1 MESWNLEWDN
11 SLGTFKADSL
21 ESPCHCESSLPRQ
34 LVFPPVSEKNSLPFL
49 ENPVI
54 ISLEEEDFKMIL
66 TPFKK
71 YHNHN
76 LRPPEHT
83 ITQKKIEYQ
92 NNCNTLLSHM
102 ARNPREDMRK
112 WILRVLDQVQHLT
125 TKPRGKYLPWRV
137 T

>member
-1 MESWNLEWDN
+1 MSFLYLSSGSSYTVIKSTAFLEIVKQGVVLSAELFFEH
-11 SLGTFKADSL
+11 SLYLFL
-21 ESPCHCESSLPRQ
+21 VSPTSKSLPRQ

-112 WILRVLDQVQHLT
+112 
-125 TKPRGKYLPWRV
+125 
-137 T
+137 